1 GLANMTENGCF
12 YLNRKSANYM
22 QEVTKLLKRMEYMAK
37 DHTKSYDDGYR
48 SIGMSRR

>member
-1 GLANMTENGCF
+1 
-12 YLNRKSANYM
+12 
-22 QEVTKLLKRMEYMAK
+22 MEYMAK